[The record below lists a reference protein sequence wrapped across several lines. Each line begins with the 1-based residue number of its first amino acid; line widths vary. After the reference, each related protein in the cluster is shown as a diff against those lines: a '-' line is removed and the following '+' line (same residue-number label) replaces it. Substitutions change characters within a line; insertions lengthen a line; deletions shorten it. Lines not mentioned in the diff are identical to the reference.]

1 MTMDTHVNACL
12 HANTYTLNQVSDVF
26 TMAQRLVVYP
36 FWPLFDVG
44 STDLTPKARD
54 RLYVYVSSTH
64 HPSTGE
70 ATNCRLK
77 KDIPTTLTPQI
88 PTHNHS

>member
-1 MTMDTHVNACL
+1 MLVL

-44 STDLTPKARD
+44 STDLTPKARAAGF
-54 RLYVYVSSTH
+54 YVYMYQP
-64 HPSTGE
+64 PSHQS
-70 ATNCRLK
+70 RSYIL
-77 KDIPTTLTPQI
+77 
-88 PTHNHS
+88 